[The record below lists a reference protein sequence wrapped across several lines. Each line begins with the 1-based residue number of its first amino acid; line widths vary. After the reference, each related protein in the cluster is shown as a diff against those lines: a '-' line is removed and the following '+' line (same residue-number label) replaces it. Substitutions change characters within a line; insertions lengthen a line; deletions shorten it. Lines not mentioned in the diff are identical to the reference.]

1 MKKQYVKPVVTV
13 VKMTESHAIMAG
25 SVKLNGFIENDPET
39 KPTESVSYGAI
50 RRRTTPKRK
59 RMASCGLTNLSP
71 TCSSRYRCCGALI
84 MAPPLH
90 PHLL

>member
-39 KPTESVSYGAI
+39 K
-50 RRRTTPKRK
+50 
-59 RMASCGLTNLSP
+59 TNGISILWGD
-71 TCSSRYRCCGALI
+71 TQENDTQEEENGFLWGD
-84 MAPPLH
+84 
-90 PHLL
+90 

>member
-39 KPTESVSYGAI
+39 KNNGISILWGGTQKNDTEQKENGFLWAD
-50 RRRTTPKRK
+50 
-59 RMASCGLTNLSP
+59 
-71 TCSSRYRCCGALI
+71 
-84 MAPPLH
+84 
-90 PHLL
+90 

>member
-39 KPTESVSYGAI
+39 KNNEISILWGDTQENDTQEEENGFLW
-50 RRRTTPKRK
+50 
-59 RMASCGLTNLSP
+59 GD
-71 TCSSRYRCCGALI
+71 
-84 MAPPLH
+84 
-90 PHLL
+90 